1 MEVLVISASD
11 ERGERIDCWQSMSGC
26 ELVNQPGIAAVE
38 VFCVLRG
45 HACLVSRR
53 SDRDGTDEVTL
64 ADLDAAVAEDV
75 VGGGDVKIE
84 VWQRE
89 VMEVVRPFHVAL
101 NTLAKRENDL
111 AVGGV
116 VDLFCV
122 ERLHKGD
129 CLRNARL
136 EFCDRLLVVL
146 ILGRVCVSKPCT
158 AVLRLV
164 AGDLH
169 LLCEGEHVGEEA
181 RVEKHSRV
189 DALRLGIGLGLVEE
203 RRERVET
210 DLEYRN

>member
-1 MEVLVISASD
+1 MLKKSYATVDAH
-11 ERGERIDCWQSMSGC
+11 GQ
-26 ELVNQPGIAAVE
+26 
-38 VFCVLRG
+38 G
-45 HACLVSRR
+45 HRCLVSRR
-53 SDRDGTDEVTL
+53 SDWDGTDEVRL
-64 ADLDAAVAEDV
+64 PDLDATVAEDV

-89 VMEVVRPFHVAL
+89 VMEIVRTFHVAL
-101 NTLAKRENDL
+101 NTRAKRENDL

-116 VDLFCV
+116 VDLLRV

-129 CLRNARL
+129 RLRNASL

-146 ILGRVCVSKPCT
+146 ILGRVCVGEPCT
-158 AVLRLV
+158 AVLRLI

-169 LLCEGEHVGEEA
+169 LLRECEHVGEEA

-189 DALRLGIGLGLVEE
+189 DALRLGICLGLVEE

-210 DLEYRN
+210 DLEDWN